1 MVNSKSLTVRSLHS
15 TDVALKKEP
24 GATFIPQNA
33 KNHCAVKR
41 GPRYR
46 SKLRLNQDS
55 ELVLQRDSAFWE
67 MHLGKQG

>member
-1 MVNSKSLTVRSLHS
+1 MDFFGQQLFIDTVFITHL

-55 ELVLQRDSAFWE
+55 ELYTAT
-67 MHLGKQG
+67 